1 MVTSHVL
8 KRIKERQIEIVILK
22 YAESFEFERK
32 DRIIEMLT
40 LASIWKALKFC
51 PSIFGEQTFRVFS
64 YYIERSIEMKKEE
77 YTVWFEDSWEK
88 CYSFS
93 FQEAAIVACARRI
106 EAGLNTKITSIGCK
120 EYPEILVEAC
130 KVILVMLD

>member
-1 MVTSHVL
+1 
-8 KRIKERQIEIVILK
+8 
-22 YAESFEFERK
+22 
-32 DRIIEMLT
+32 
-40 LASIWKALKFC
+40 
-51 PSIFGEQTFRVFS
+51 
-64 YYIERSIEMKKEE
+64 MKKEE

-130 KVILVMLD
+130 KVILVMLDQKIKRSIEMVTSHVLKRIKERQIEIDAEYCQLLADRCDCDTAIILGVKRYCDDL